1 MKTNNGGKQAMSRW
15 YRINL
20 WVHRWVSLVV
30 ALPFAILCVSGV
42 ILIFHEE
49 VDALL
54 GQGPV
59 AAGGGQGGASLQE
72 SIEVAQRSYPGERV
86 HSATLDDE
94 HFPGLLLMGMVR
106 EGGSLEQARWVYADI
121 ARGQL
126 VDQPALEETFTGFLL
141 ELHAQWFLG
150 PLGELVGALIALLV
164 LLSLVSGMVVYGPYL
179 RKFLFGIIRRGR
191 GARLLQLDL
200 HNLFGSVLFGWAF
213 IVTLTGV
220 LLGFGTVAI
229 GLWQLTELAV
239 LQQQYPPPAEAALLP
254 VQHFDR
260 VYAAAVAAVEGWQPT
275 TFLFPGSEYS
285 TAQHYLVLLQGTHAF
300 DEKMLQ
306 LALVDAQSQQVER
319 VLQLPLYL
327 QAILLS
333 QPLHFGDYGGLAL
346 RLLWAGCTLAI
357 LFITL
362 NGAWLWW
369 ARRNKGTERRDA
381 LVR

>member
-1 MKTNNGGKQAMSRW
+1 MKSNNRNRPSTSRW
-15 YRINL
+15 YRANL

-30 ALPFAILCVSGV
+30 ALPFAILCLSGV

-54 GQGPV
+54 GQAPV
-59 AAGGGQGGASLQE
+59 AVAADGLAGQPLQA
-72 SIEVAQRSYPGERV
+72 SIEIAQRTYPGERV

-94 HFPGLLLMGMVR
+94 HFPGLLLLGIVKD
-106 EGGSLEQARWVYADI
+106 GGSLEQARWVYADI
-121 ARGQL
+121 VRAQL
-126 VDQPALEETFTGFLL
+126 VEQPAFDETFTGFLL

-150 PLGELVGALIALLV
+150 PIGELVGALIALLV

-200 HNLFGSVLFGWAF
+200 HNLAGSVLFGWAF

-229 GLWQLTELAV
+229 GVWQLTELAE
-239 LQQQYPPPAEAALLP
+239 LQRQYPQPDATEVVAD
-254 VQHFDR
+254 FDR
-260 VYAAAVAAVEGWQPT
+260 VYAAAAAASEGWQPT
-275 TFLFPGSEYS
+275 TVLFPGSEYS
-285 TAQHYLVLLQGTHAF
+285 TAQHYLVLLKGTHAF

-306 LALVDAQSQQVER
+306 IALIDAQSQQLVR
-319 VLQLPLYL
+319 VMQLPLYL
-327 QAILLS
+327 KAILLS

-346 RLLWAGCTLAI
+346 RLLWAACTLAI

-369 ARRNKGTERRDA
+369 AKRRKSRERRDA
-381 LVR
+381 VVR